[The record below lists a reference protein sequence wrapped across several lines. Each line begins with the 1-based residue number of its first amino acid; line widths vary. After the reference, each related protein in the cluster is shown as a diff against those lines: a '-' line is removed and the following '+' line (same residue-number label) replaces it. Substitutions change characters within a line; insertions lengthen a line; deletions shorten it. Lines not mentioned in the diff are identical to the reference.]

1 MMFPC
6 DCCGC
11 CCKNIGGS
19 PIYKGLD
26 RGDGICKYLSGN
38 LCMIYENRPVLCRVD
53 DCYELYFYK
62 SMRREEYYK
71 LNMEVCKMLK
81 EREE

>member
-11 CCKNIGGS
+11 CCRNIGDS

-26 RGDGICKYLSGN
+26 RGDGVCRYLSEN
-38 LCMIYENRPVLCRVD
+38 LCTIYEDRPVLCRID
-53 DCYELYFYK
+53 DCYNLYFYK
-62 SMRREEYYK
+62 SMGREEYYR
-71 LNMEVCKMLK
+71 LNMEVCRKLK